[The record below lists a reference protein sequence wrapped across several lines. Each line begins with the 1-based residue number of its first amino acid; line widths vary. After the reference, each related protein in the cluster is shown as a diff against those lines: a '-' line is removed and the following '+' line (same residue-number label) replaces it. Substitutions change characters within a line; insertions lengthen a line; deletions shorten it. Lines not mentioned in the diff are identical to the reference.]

1 MSAGP
6 ATGFATRQVHA
17 RGAGRDDAGRATGEP
32 GPAPAGRVAP
42 RATPVYL
49 TAGFEFE
56 EWEQAAGHFGAGE
69 GFAYTRTGNPT
80 TAAVEQ
86 RIAALEG
93 GADALFLASGQAAVT
108 VALLGLVE
116 AGQRVLAASSVY
128 EGTRGLLLE
137 NLPRLGIETDFVT
150 DAADPAAWARAI
162 RPETRVLFLE
172 SIPNARNDLP
182 DLAAVADVAHAHG
195 LALVVDNT
203 LATPY
208 LLRPI
213 EHGAD
218 VVVHSASK
226 FLAGHGS
233 VLGGV
238 VVDAGTFDAR
248 AAGGLYPHLVAPSR
262 TGGPSVAERH
272 GGRARLAYLR
282 ETVAPRF
289 GPTPSPLNAFL
300 VGQGIE
306 TLSLRVA
313 RQSASALEVARWLA
327 FRPEVASVDYSG
339 LDSSPSHALAKRYL
353 PDGQGSVFTFTLH
366 GGAPA
371 ARALVEAVQVFTHMT
386 HIGDVRSLVLHPE
399 STSHVLRTPA
409 ERAASGIHPGTLRL
423 SVGIEDLPDLIADLD
438 RGLAAARRAAGPGAA
453 DASTTRKETP

>member
-1 MSAGP
+1 M
-6 ATGFATRQVHA
+6 TGFATRQVHA
-17 RGAGRDDAGRATGEP
+17 GAGHDP
-32 GPAPAGRVAP
+32 GVPGAANPGRVTP

-80 TAAVEQ
+80 TAAVER
-86 RIAALEG
+86 RIATLEG
-93 GADALFLASGQAAVT
+93 GADALFVASGQAAVT
-108 VALLGLVE
+108 LALLGLVS
-116 AGQRVLAASSVY
+116 AGQRVLAAASLY

-137 NLPRLGIETDFVT
+137 NLPRLGIEADFVD
-150 DAADPAAWARAI
+150 DAADPAAWERAI
-162 RPETRVLFLE
+162 RPETRALFLE

-208 LLRPI
+208 LLRPV

-238 VVDAGTFDAR
+238 VVDSGTFDAR
-248 AAGGLYPHLVAPSR
+248 AAGALYPHLVVPSR

-272 GGRARLAYLR
+272 GGLARLAYLR
-282 ETVAPRF
+282 ETVAPRL

-313 RQSASALEVARWLA
+313 RQSATALEIARWLA
-327 FRPEVASVDYSG
+327 FRPEVASVDYCG
-339 LDSSPSHALAKRYL
+339 LDSSPSYALAKRYL
-353 PDGQGSVFTFTLH
+353 PDGQGSVFTVTLH
-366 GGAPA
+366 GGMPA
-371 ARALVEAVQVFTHMT
+371 ARAFVEAVRVFTHMT
-386 HIGDVRSLVLHPE
+386 HIGDVRSLVLHPAT
-399 STSHVLRTPA
+399 TSHVLRTPA
-409 ERAASGIHPGTLRL
+409 ERAAAGVHSGTLRL
-423 SVGIEDLPDLIADLD
+423 SIGIEDAPDLLADLE
-438 RGLAAARRAAGPGAA
+438 RGLAAAAGAAAGAGP
-453 DASTTRKETP
+453 DAGPEERS

>member
-1 MSAGP
+1 M
-6 ATGFATRQVHA
+6 TGFATRQVH
-17 RGAGRDDAGRATGEP
+17 GDAGRDAGASGA
-32 GPAPAGRVAP
+32 PAPGRVTP

-56 EWEQAAGHFGAGE
+56 EWEQAGGHFGAGE
-69 GFAYTRTGNPT
+69 GYAYTRTGNPT
-80 TAAVEQ
+80 TAAVER

-93 GADALFLASGQAAVT
+93 GADALFVASGQAAVT
-108 VALLGLVE
+108 LALLGLVS
-116 AGQRVLAASSVY
+116 AGQRVLAAASLY

-137 NLPRLGIETDFVT
+137 NLPRLGIEADFV
-150 DAADPAAWARAI
+150 DAAADPAAWERAI

-238 VVDAGTFDAR
+238 VVDSGTFDP
-248 AAGGLYPHLVAPSR
+248 AASGGLYPHLVAPSR
-262 TGGPSVAERH
+262 TGGPSVPQRH

-313 RQSASALEVARWLA
+313 RQSATALEVARWLA
-327 FRPEVASVDYSG
+327 FRPEVASVDYCG
-339 LDSSPSHALAKRYL
+339 LDSSPSYALAKRYL

-371 ARALVEAVQVFTHMT
+371 ARAFVETVEVVTHMT
-386 HIGDVRSLVLHPE
+386 HIGDVRSLVLHPPT
-399 STSHVLRTPA
+399 TSHVLRTPA
-409 ERAASGIHPGTLRL
+409 EQAAGGVHPGTLRL
-423 SVGIEDLPDLIADLD
+423 SIGVEDLPDLIADLE
-438 RGLAAARRAAGPGAA
+438 RGLAAAVRAPA
-453 DASTTRKETP
+453 DIDPEETP

>member
-1 MSAGP
+1 M
-6 ATGFATRQVHA
+6 TGFATRQVHA
-17 RGAGRDDAGRATGEP
+17 GGAEHDAGGAGAARSTAQIAARST
-32 GPAPAGRVAP
+32 APERRPTP

-56 EWEQAAGHFGAGE
+56 EWEQAGGHFGAGE
-69 GFAYTRTGNPT
+69 GYAYTRTGNPT
-80 TAAVEQ
+80 TTAVER

-93 GADALFLASGQAAVT
+93 GADALFVASGQAAVT
-108 VALLGLVE
+108 VALLGLVA
-116 AGQRVLAASSVY
+116 AGQRVLAAASLY

-137 NLPRLGIETDFVT
+137 NLPRLGIEADFVD
-150 DAADPAAWARAI
+150 DAADPAAWERAI

-238 VVDAGTFDAR
+238 VVDAGTFDA
-248 AAGGLYPHLVAPSR
+248 AASGGLYPHLVAPSR
-262 TGGPSVAERH
+262 TGGASVAARH
-272 GGRARLAYLR
+272 GGLARLAYVR

-313 RQSASALEVARWLA
+313 RQSVTALEVARWLA
-327 FRPEVASVDYSG
+327 FRPEVASVDYCG
-339 LDSSPSHALAKRYL
+339 LDSSPSYALAKRYL

-371 ARALVEAVQVFTHMT
+371 ARAFVEAVEVVTHMT
-386 HIGDVRSLVLHPE
+386 HIGDVRSLVLHPAR
-399 STSHVLRTPA
+399 TSHVLRTPA
-409 ERAASGIHPGTLRL
+409 EQAASGVHPGTLRL
-423 SVGIEDLPDLIADLD
+423 SIGIEDLPDLLADLE
-438 RGLAAARRAAGPGAA
+438 RGLGSASRAISKAV
-453 DASTTRKETP
+453 SEETP

>member
-1 MSAGP
+1 M
-6 ATGFATRQVHA
+6 TGFATRQVHA
-17 RGAGRDDAGRATGEP
+17 GGAEHDAGGAGTAQSTAQERRPT
-32 GPAPAGRVAP
+32 P

-56 EWEQAAGHFGAGE
+56 EWEQAGGHFGAGQ
-69 GFAYTRTGNPT
+69 GYAYTRTGNPT
-80 TAAVEQ
+80 TTAVER

-93 GADALFLASGQAAVT
+93 GADALFVASGQAAVT
-108 VALLGLVE
+108 VALLGLVA
-116 AGQRVLAASSVY
+116 AGQRVLAAASLY

-137 NLPRLGIETDFVT
+137 NLPRLGIEADFVD
-150 DAADPAAWARAI
+150 DAADPAAWERAI

-238 VVDAGTFDAR
+238 VVDAGTFDAP

-262 TGGPSVAERH
+262 TGGPSVAARH
-272 GGRARLAYLR
+272 GGLARLAYVR

-313 RQSASALEVARWLA
+313 RQSATALEVARWLA
-327 FRPEVASVDYSG
+327 FRPEVASVDYCG
-339 LDSSPSHALAKRYL
+339 LDSSPSYALAKRYL

-371 ARALVEAVQVFTHMT
+371 ARAFVEAVEVVTHMT
-386 HIGDVRSLVLHPE
+386 HIGDVRSLVLHPA

-409 ERAASGIHPGTLRL
+409 EQAASGVHPGTLRL
-423 SVGIEDLPDLIADLD
+423 SIGIEDLPDLLADLE
-438 RGLAAARRAAGPGAA
+438 RGLGSASRAISKAV
-453 DASTTRKETP
+453 SEETP